1 MASGPKISTIKRLY
15 ALSGNRCAFTGC
27 TTLFVTEAGVT
38 GDICH
43 IKSARRGGR
52 RYDPTQSDDERH
64 AFENL
69 ILLCPTHHRM
79 IDSDDR
85 VFTVIALTAL
95 KAGHAQRVGRA
106 EQPADSLIAKV
117 LIANSR
123 ISLSGNTV
131 NVAIGSP
138 GARQSTTNIHIK
150 TARKPTIAP
159 PPNTIGADRIAS
171 AYVQHLINRY
181 NKFASAHASP
191 GTKFSHGALSRT
203 IGRKFGSEW
212 RLLPIERAHEVMRYI
227 SERIGRTRLARINKG
242 KGIASVSSY
251 EDFAA
256 KYHGSNDG

>member
-27 TTLFVTEAGVT
+27 TALFISETGVA

-43 IKSARRGGR
+43 IKAARSGGR

-95 KAGHAQRVGRA
+95 KAGHEQRVGRA
-106 EQPADSLIAKV
+106 EQPADSLIAKA

-123 ISLSGNTV
+123 ISLSDNTG

-138 GARQSTTNIHIK
+138 GAHQSTTNIHIK
-150 TARKPTIAP
+150 TAKKPTIAP

-181 NKFASAHASP
+181 NKFASAYASRA
-191 GTKFSHGALSRT
+191 TKFSYGALSRT
-203 IGRKFGSEW
+203 IASKFGSEW
-212 RLLPIERAHEVMRYI
+212 KLLPIERAHEVMRYVD
-227 SERIGRTRLARINKG
+227 ERIGRTRMARTNASKG
-242 KGIASVSSY
+242 VASVSTY
-251 EDFAA
+251 EAFAA
-256 KYHGSNDG
+256 KYRGSGGT